1 MSALKVIGI
10 VLAVILALAAISAA
24 AVGIGIVTLPWHT
37 VTAQVDSA
45 HEIVDTVNDADN
57 AIYNYEWFK
66 TQHEKIIAAEKNAQ
80 VTHDSMNQ
88 FKADFGEPKDWDWQT
103 KQMYN
108 QKSTTFA
115 GQQQHYN
122 DLVAEYNARS
132 EMSTRN
138 IFDDKLP
145 MHVDKMLW

>member
-1 MSALKVIGI
+1 MSALKIVGI
-10 VLAVILALAAISAA
+10 VLAVILALAAASAI

-45 HEIVDTVNDADN
+45 HEIVDETYDAKN

-66 TQHEKIIAAEKNAQ
+66 TQYEKIGAAEKNAQ
-80 VTHDSMNQ
+80 VT
-88 FKADFGEPKDWDWQT
+88 ADAMANFEMMYGEPMDWDWQT

-108 QKSTTFA
+108 QKQTTLT

-122 DLVAEYNARS
+122 DLVAEYNARAN
-132 EMSTRN
+132 MANRN
-138 IFDDKLP
+138 VFQDKLP
-145 MHVDKMLW
+145 MRVDKVLW